1 MSRFRNNETFPSFS
15 DEYASSSYT
24 DNGESFSQGYTFS
37 TDDGDKCN
45 QCLPRIAHNIEKPRT
60 DQNSSGSV
68 KSKITV
74 YNVLSAIDSAVDA
87 VVDVVIPVE
96 KTISKLKIDSPPTS
110 PNRNAKIDTSEPSIF
125 TRKPSSSSKATKSTM
140 DNNKSI
146 ELLPEDK
153 KSEKSPKKSKNS
165 LSPKSIKANTKS
177 KSYKNTKSPK
187 SITND
192 NRESRGK
199 GSMVGTEEAS
209 VVSGTTMTSFFS
221 SPKNTKINKDEDGDV
236 EEDKKEDS
244 SGFFFGAF
252 EWMSPTSKEED
263 VQDEVDVPEKKSMKK
278 KRRLFGRGKKK
289 KTERSE
295 PTENMNSDPKGKRRF
310 GWKKKRTSAFDDRD
324 ASDEEHSQMS
334 EDAYDSSAEMR
345 CFGRKKTQVND
356 ERDATDGKIDSFESE
371 SRSSTAEDASI
382 RESNDEEWW
391 STLFWTNAEQND
403 EAINA
408 EIDTEVLESKGK
420 KIKGF
425 RKIFRSRKSQSKPE
439 RE

>member
-15 DEYASSSYT
+15 DEYTSSSYT

-45 QCLPRIAHNIEKPRT
+45 QCLPRIAQNIEKPRT

-110 PNRNAKIDTSEPSIF
+110 PNRNAKIDTSGPSIF
-125 TRKPSSSSKATKSTM
+125 TRKPSSSSKSTKSTM

-153 KSEKSPKKSKNS
+153 KPEKSPMKSKNS
-165 LSPKSIKANTKS
+165 PSPKSIKANTKS

-187 SITND
+187 SVTND
-192 NRESRGK
+192 NSESRGK

-209 VVSGTTMTSFFS
+209 AVVSGTTMSSFFS
-221 SPKNTKINKDEDGDV
+221 SPKNTKINKDEDGDE

-252 EWMSPTSKEED
+252 DWMSPTSKEED
-263 VQDEVDVPEKKSMKK
+263 VQDEVNVPEKKSMKK
-278 KRRLFGRGKKK
+278 KRRLFGRSKKK

-334 EDAYDSSAEMR
+334 EDAHDSSAEMR
-345 CFGRKKTQVND
+345 CFGRKKMQQVND
-356 ERDATDGKIDSFESE
+356 ERDAADCNT
-371 SRSSTAEDASI
+371 RSSTAEDASI

-408 EIDTEVLESKGK
+408 EIDTEVLEIKGK

-425 RKIFRSRKSQSKPE
+425 RKIFRSRKSQSNTE

>member
-15 DEYASSSYT
+15 DEYTSSSYT

-45 QCLPRIAHNIEKPRT
+45 QCLPRIAQNIEKPRT

-110 PNRNAKIDTSEPSIF
+110 PNRNAKIDTSGPSIF
-125 TRKPSSSSKATKSTM
+125 TRKPSSSSKSTKSTM

-153 KSEKSPKKSKNS
+153 KPEKSPMKSKNS
-165 LSPKSIKANTKS
+165 PSPKSIKANTKS

-187 SITND
+187 SVTND
-192 NRESRGK
+192 NSESRGK

-209 VVSGTTMTSFFS
+209 AVVSGTTMSSFFS
-221 SPKNTKINKDEDGDV
+221 SPKNTKINKDEDGDE

-252 EWMSPTSKEED
+252 DWMSPTSKEED
-263 VQDEVDVPEKKSMKK
+263 VQDEVNVPEKKSMKK
-278 KRRLFGRGKKK
+278 KRRLFGRSKKK

-334 EDAYDSSAEMR
+334 EDAHDSSAEMR
-345 CFGRKKTQVND
+345 CFGRKKMQVND
-356 ERDATDGKIDSFESE
+356 ERDAADCNT
-371 SRSSTAEDASI
+371 RSSTAEDASI

-408 EIDTEVLESKGK
+408 EIDTEVLEIKGK

-425 RKIFRSRKSQSKPE
+425 RKIFRSRKSQSNTE